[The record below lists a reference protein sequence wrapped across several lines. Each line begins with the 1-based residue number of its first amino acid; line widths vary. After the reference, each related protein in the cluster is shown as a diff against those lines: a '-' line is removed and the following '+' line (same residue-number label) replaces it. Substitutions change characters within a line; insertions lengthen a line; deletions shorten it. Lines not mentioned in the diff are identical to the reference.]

1 MKRTMIWGLMV
12 LMGVAL
18 GVGDASARS
27 KGGYKNEDKRP
38 RVERRADRLD
48 LGEEQRE
55 QIESIHE
62 AARDEV
68 AGLRK
73 SMLRLRHDIRGEM
86 LEDDPDAGKL
96 RRLAEQM
103 GEIRTQLQI
112 HRLETRLAVRGVLT
126 PDQRDRMLLGSGRN
140 GAGGFDRESARCW
153 GAPAA
158 PAGPA
163 GPARPAGPAG
173 PAPRSG
179 RGCRS
184 AYHSGRGV
192 GPGPEFGCGVG
203 PGPELGR
210 GGGPG
215 DNLGRGRGHGSG
227 YGSGHGPGPGRG
239 YSSGHG
245 WWRWE
250 GNDDDSTSVED

>member
-12 LMGVAL
+12 LMGFAL
-18 GVGDASARS
+18 GAGDATARG
-27 KGGYKNEDKRP
+27 KGGYKDGDKRP

-48 LGEEQRE
+48 LSEEQRE

-73 SMLRLRHDIRGEM
+73 DMLRLRHDIRGEM

-112 HRLETRLAVRGVLT
+112 HRLETQLAVRGVLT
-126 PDQRDRMLLGSGRN
+126 PDQRDRMLLGAGRH
-140 GAGGFDRESARCW
+140 GGGGFGRESGKCW
-153 GAPAA
+153 GG

-163 GPARPAGPAG
+163 GPAY
-173 PAPRSG
+173 RSG
-179 RGCRS
+179 RGRS
-184 AYHSGRGV
+184 PAYRSGHGG
-192 GPGPEFGCGVG
+192 GPGPDF
-203 PGPELGR
+203 GR

-215 DNLGRGRGHGSG
+215 PDFGRGGGTGDNFGRGRGHGSG
-227 YGSGHGPGPGRG
+227 YGSGHGPGRG
-239 YSSGHG
+239 YSSGQG
-245 WWRWE
+245 WWCWQ
-250 GNDDDSTSVED
+250 GSDDDSTSVED